1 MRAERGRD
9 TVSSLLTSACHRG
22 PLGVCSLS
30 QVAGSH
36 LLNPLL
42 LKKKKK
48 KNKLLK
54 ETL

>member
-1 MRAERGRD
+1 MRAERGRE